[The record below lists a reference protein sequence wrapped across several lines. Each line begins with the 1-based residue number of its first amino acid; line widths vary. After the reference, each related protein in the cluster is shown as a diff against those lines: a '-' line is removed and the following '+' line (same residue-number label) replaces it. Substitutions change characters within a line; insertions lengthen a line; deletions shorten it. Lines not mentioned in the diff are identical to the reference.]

1 MPPAPQP
8 GLCFRRSNVLLL
20 RGTAGVLSVWPGG
33 PPRGAPGRRHVHH
46 GLNFADEI
54 LPTCGGAGGLHGA
67 PSRRTATKSL
77 GGPTPGHLL
86 PKRRSC
92 RMLCGTICRVR
103 PGEVGAG
110 ARRAGETLLQL
121 RCERRRAEALV
132 DLGVYHGGRCFRLLH
147 SSKKAA
153 GIPLRPLR
161 HSTGT
166 LPAHVGPKEYLL
178 SDASFV
184 GPVDTFV
191 VPSPPQPGAAAL
203 ALLVPAVPRALPA
216 RPPSSTLR
224 NNALELFL
232 RGVWGEVD
240 KRWRAG
246 ARPFHEEEAHA
257 AGLRAVQEGGVQDS
271 CLQGLRPLPGGFV
284 WELSLGRLYCG
295 CRGRAHRNNR
305 VKIHVNPGEQR
316 AWQMCYNPDCRLY
329 RGESFSVP
337 GSFCRGF

>member
-1 MPPAPQP
+1 MDSTSPKK
-8 GLCFRRSNVLLL
+8 F
-20 RGTAGVLSVWPGG
+20 
-33 PPRGAPGRRHVHH
+33 
-46 GLNFADEI
+46 
-54 LPTCGGAGGLHGA
+54 
-67 PSRRTATKSL
+67 SRRVVVRGGVTARL
-77 GGPTPGHLL
+77 
-86 PKRRSC
+86 RD
-92 RMLCGTICRVR
+92 VR
-103 PGEVGAG
+103 PPNPSVAQHPATCFPNAAAAG
-110 ARRAGETLLQL
+110 CFAEQFVAFVRERWEQAPDGPAKHFFNSDVNGVARKP
-121 RCERRRAEALV
+121 LV
-132 DLGVYHGGRCFRLLH
+132 DLGVYQDGRCFRLLH

-178 SDASFV
+178 SHASFV

-232 RGVWGEVD
+232 RGFWGEVD

-246 ARPFHEEEAHA
+246 ATPFHEEEAHA

-295 CRGRAHRNNR
+295 RRGRAHRNNR

-316 AWQMCYNPDCRLY
+316 AWQMCYDPDCRLY